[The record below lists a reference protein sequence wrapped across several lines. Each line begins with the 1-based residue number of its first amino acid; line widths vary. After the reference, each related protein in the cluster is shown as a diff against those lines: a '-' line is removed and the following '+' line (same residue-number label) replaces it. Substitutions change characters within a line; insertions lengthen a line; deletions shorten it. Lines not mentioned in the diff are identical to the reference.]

1 MYNLESNPAILKDY
15 IKIYKSTTA
24 SLIFLLFCITW
35 AMNCCVTGIFL
46 MTSDPNMDIKDS

>member
-24 SLIFLLFCITW
+24 SLIFLLFSITW

-46 MTSDPNMDIKDS
+46 ITSDPNMDIKDS